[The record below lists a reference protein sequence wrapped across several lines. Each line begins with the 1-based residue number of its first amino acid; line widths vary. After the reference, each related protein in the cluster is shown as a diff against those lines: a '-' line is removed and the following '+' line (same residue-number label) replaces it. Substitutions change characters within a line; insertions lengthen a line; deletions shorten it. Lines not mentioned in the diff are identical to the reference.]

1 MTMDQKGL
9 QDIQQ
14 DIAIHG
20 ARKGDFVRLGDTQL
34 VVRVEADDRELGN
47 EVQIGF
53 GKSVRDGI
61 GMRSVPSSE
70 SCDVVITNVLVIDA
84 FQGIRVTSIGIRA
97 GRISA
102 IGRAGNP
109 DTMDGVEVIIG
120 SGSIVIPGEGLIATA
135 GGIDTHVHAMSPRVC
150 DAALAS
156 GVTTI
161 ITQEFGPFWGV
172 GVSSKWALEQAHNMY
187 GAWPLNVGILGRA
200 AGSTRAPLEE
210 ALAGGVCGFKIHED
224 TGAHPRTIDT
234 TLTFADEFDVVVA
247 LHTDGLNEMM
257 SVADTIN
264 VINGRTVH
272 AFHVEGCGG
281 GHSPDV
287 LTMAGREN
295 ILASSTNPTL
305 AFGVNAADEHVAM
318 IISAHGMNP
327 ELPSDIQMARNRV
340 RNATMAAEN
349 RLHDMGVIPVTSSD
363 ALGMGR
369 VDDTWRKTFAMASMF
384 ADQAILDGSV
394 APDEVAT
401 NNERVLMH
409 VAKITT
415 NPALVHGLSHEVG
428 SIQVGLM
435 ADIVLWPYSSFASKP
450 NVIIKNG
457 LPAWGVVGDPGA
469 TVSNAQPLVIGP
481 QFGAFGVTAE
491 DLGVHFTNSNSEVS
505 LSRRRSV
512 PVQNTRNVGSSDMIR
527 HGILGEIHVDHS
539 GNVVTFN
546 GQHITSEPQN
556 AATLTRTF
564 LL

>member
-1 MTMDQKGL
+1 MKN
-9 QDIQQ
+9 QDWIEGQQ
-14 DIAIHG
+14 DIAVHG

-53 GKSVRDGI
+53 GKNMRDGM
-61 GMRSVPSSE
+61 GMRSVSTAD
-70 SCDVVITNVLVIDA
+70 SCDVVITNVLIIDA
-84 FQGIRVTSIGIRA
+84 VLGIRVSSIGIRE
-97 GRISA
+97 GKISG

-109 DTMDGVEVIIG
+109 DTMDDIDVVIG

-161 ITQEFGPFWGV
+161 IAQEFGPFWGV
-172 GVSSKWALEQAHNMY
+172 GVGSKWALEHAKNMY

-200 AGSTRAPLEE
+200 AGSTSAPLAE

-234 TLTFADEFDVVVA
+234 TLTFADQHDVAVA
-247 LHTDGLNEMM
+247 LHTDGLNEMLN
-257 SVADTIN
+257 VADTIK
-264 VINGRTVH
+264 VIDGRAVH

-281 GHSPDV
+281 GHTPDV
-287 LTMAGREN
+287 LKLAGRDN

-305 AFGVNAADEHVAM
+305 AYGVNATDEHVAM

-327 ELPSDIQMARNRV
+327 EVPSDIQMARNRV

-349 RLHDMGVIPVTSSD
+349 RLHDLGVIPITSSD

-384 ADQAILDGSV
+384 ADEAILDGSV
-394 APDEVAT
+394 TASEVVT
-401 NNERVLMH
+401 NNERVLRH
-409 VAKITT
+409 VAKITI
-415 NPALVHGLSHEVG
+415 NPALVHGLSHVVG

-435 ADIVLWPYSSFASKP
+435 ADIVLWPYASFATKP
-450 NVIIKNG
+450 NMIIKNG

-469 TVSNAQPLVIGP
+469 TVTNAQPILIGP

-491 DLGVHFTNSNSEVS
+491 DLAVHFTNNEATKSPG
-505 LSRRRSV
+505 RRISV
-512 PVQNTRNVGSSDMIR
+512 PVKNTRNVRSSQMIR
-527 HGILGEIHVDHS
+527 HGILGEVQVDPTGH
-539 GNVVTFN
+539 VVTFN
-546 GQHITSEPQN
+546 GAPMTVAPQN
-556 AATLTRTF
+556 AAALTRTF

>member
-1 MTMDQKGL
+1 
-9 QDIQQ
+9 
-14 DIAIHG
+14 
-20 ARKGDFVRLGDTQL
+20 
-34 VVRVEADDRELGN
+34 
-47 EVQIGF
+47 
-53 GKSVRDGI
+53 
-61 GMRSVPSSE
+61 
-70 SCDVVITNVLVIDA
+70 
-84 FQGIRVTSIGIRA
+84 
-97 GRISA
+97 
-102 IGRAGNP
+102 
-109 DTMDGVEVIIG
+109 
-120 SGSIVIPGEGLIATA
+120 
-135 GGIDTHVHAMSPRVC
+135 
-150 DAALAS
+150 
-156 GVTTI
+156 VTTI
-161 ITQEFGPFWGV
+161 IAQEFGPFWGV

-200 AGSTRAPLEE
+200 AGSTTSPLQE

-234 TLTFADEFDVVVA
+234 TLNFADEHDIAVA
-247 LHTDGLNEMM
+247 LHTDGLNEML
-257 SVADTIN
+257 SVADTID
-264 VINGRTVH
+264 VIAGRAVH

-305 AFGVNAADEHVAM
+305 AYGINAADEHVAM

-327 ELPSDIQMARNRV
+327 ELPSDVQMARNRV

-384 ADQAILDGSV
+384 ADRAILDGSV
-394 APDEVAT
+394 AASDVIVE
-401 NNERVLMH
+401 NERVLRH
-409 VAKITT
+409 VAKITI

-428 SIQVGLM
+428 AIKIGLM

-450 NVIIKNG
+450 NMIIKNG

-469 TVSNAQPLVIGP
+469 TVANAQPLVIGP

-512 PVQNTRNVGSSDMIR
+512 AVRNTRTIRSSDMIR
-527 HGILGEIHVDHS
+527 HGILGEIDVDPS
-539 GNVVTFN
+539 GHVVTFN
-546 GQHITSEPQN
+546 GQHITSDPQN
-556 AATLTRTF
+556 AATLTRTY
-564 LL
+564 LI

>member
-1 MTMDQKGL
+1 MSPTEIDQM
-9 QDIQQ
+9 QQ
-14 DIAIHG
+14 DIAVHG
-20 ARKGDFVRLGDTQL
+20 ARKGDFVRLGDTAL

-47 EVQIGF
+47 EVQVGF
-53 GKSVRDGI
+53 GKNLRDGI
-61 GMRSVPSSE
+61 GMRSVSSSE
-70 SCDVVITNVLVIDA
+70 SCDVVITNVLIIDA
-84 FQGIRVTSIGIRA
+84 LLGIRVSSIGIRA
-97 GRISA
+97 GRIHA

-109 DTMDGVEVIIG
+109 DTMDNIDVVVG
-120 SGSIVIPGEGLIATA
+120 SGSVIIPGEGLIATA

-161 ITQEFGPFWGV
+161 IAQEFGPFWGV

-200 AGSTRAPLEE
+200 AGSTSDPLHE

-234 TLTFADEFDVVVA
+234 TLTFADEHDIAVA
-247 LHTDGLNEMM
+247 LHTDGLNEMQ
-257 SVADTIN
+257 SVSDTID
-264 VINGRTVH
+264 VIAGRAVH

-305 AFGVNAADEHVAM
+305 AYGVNAADEHVAM

-327 ELPSDIQMARNRV
+327 ELPSDVRMARNRV

-384 ADQAILDGSV
+384 ADRAILDGSV
-394 APDEVAT
+394 AAAEVVVE
-401 NNERVLMH
+401 NERVLRH
-409 VAKITT
+409 VAKITI

-428 SIQVGLM
+428 AIKVGLM
-435 ADIVLWPYSSFASKP
+435 ADLVLWPYASFASKP
-450 NVIIKNG
+450 NMIIKNG

-491 DLGVHFTNSNSEVS
+491 DLGVHFTNSRSEVS
-505 LSRRRSV
+505 LSRMRSV
-512 PVQNTRNVGSSDMIR
+512 PVRNTRTIRSSDMIR
-527 HGILGEIHVDHS
+527 HGILGEIDVDPS
-539 GNVVTFN
+539 GSVVMFN
-546 GQHITSEPQN
+546 GQHITSDPQN
-556 AATLTRTF
+556 SATLTRTY
-564 LL
+564 LI

>member
-1 MTMDQKGL
+1 MNSQEL
-9 QDIQQ
+9 ANSQQ
-14 DIAIHG
+14 DIAVHG

-34 VVRVEADDRELGN
+34 VIRVEADDRELGN

-53 GKSVRDGI
+53 GKNMRDGI

-70 SCDVVITNVLVIDA
+70 SCDVVITNVLIIDA
-84 FQGIRVTSIGIRA
+84 IQGIRVSSIGIRG

-109 DTMDGVEVIIG
+109 DTMDNVDVIIG

-172 GVSSKWALEQAHNMY
+172 GVSSRWALEQAHNMY

-234 TLTFADEFDVVVA
+234 TLTFADEFDVAVA
-247 LHTDGLNEMM
+247 LHTDGLNEML
-257 SVADTIN
+257 SVADTIA
-264 VINGRTVH
+264 VVDGRAVH

-287 LTMAGREN
+287 LTMAGRDN

-305 AFGVNAADEHVAM
+305 AYGVNAADEHVAM

-327 ELPSDIQMARNRV
+327 ELPSDVQMARNRV

-384 ADQAILDGSV
+384 ADHAILDGSI
-394 APDEVAT
+394 APDEVVT

-415 NPALVHGLSHEVG
+415 NPALVHGLSHEIG
-428 SIQVGLM
+428 SLQVGLM
-435 ADIVLWPYSSFASKP
+435 ADIVLWPYSTFASKP
-450 NVIIKNG
+450 NMIIKNG

-491 DLGVHFTNSNSEVS
+491 DLGVHFTNSNSNIS

-512 PVQNTRNVGSSDMIR
+512 PVKNTRTIKSSDMIR
-527 HGILGEIHVDHS
+527 HGILGEIHVDHT

-546 GQHITSEPQN
+546 GQHITSDPQN

>member
-1 MTMDQKGL
+1 MKN
-9 QDIQQ
+9 QDWIESQQ
-14 DIAIHG
+14 DIAVHG

-34 VVRVEADDRELGN
+34 VIRVEADDREIGN

-53 GKSVRDGI
+53 GKNLRDGM
-61 GMRSVPSSE
+61 GMRSVSTAD
-70 SCDVVITNVLVIDA
+70 SCDVVITNVLIIDA
-84 FQGIRVTSIGIRA
+84 VLGIRVSSIGIREGKIA
-97 GRISA
+97 A

-109 DTMDGVEVIIG
+109 DTMDDIEVVIG

-161 ITQEFGPFWGV
+161 IAQEFGPFWGV
-172 GVSSKWALEQAHNMY
+172 GVGSKWALEHAKNMY
-187 GAWPLNVGILGRA
+187 GAWPLNIGILGRA
-200 AGSTRAPLEE
+200 AGSTTSPLQE
-210 ALAGGVCGFKIHED
+210 ALAGGICGFKIHED

-234 TLTFADEFDVVVA
+234 TLTFADQHDVAVA
-247 LHTDGLNEMM
+247 LHTDGLNEMLN
-257 SVADTIN
+257 VADTIK
-264 VINGRTVH
+264 VIAGRAVH

-281 GHSPDV
+281 GHTPDV
-287 LTMAGREN
+287 LKLAGRDN

-305 AFGVNAADEHVAM
+305 AYGVNATDEHVAM

-327 ELPSDIQMARNRV
+327 EVPSDIQMARNRV

-349 RLHDMGVIPVTSSD
+349 RLHDLGVIPITSSD

-384 ADQAILDGSV
+384 ADEAILDGSV
-394 APDEVAT
+394 TADQVVT
-401 NNERVLMH
+401 NNDRVLRH
-409 VAKITT
+409 IAKITI
-415 NPALVHGLSHEVG
+415 NPALVHGLSHVVG

-435 ADIVLWPYSSFASKP
+435 ADIVLWPYASFATKP
-450 NVIIKNG
+450 HVIIKNG

-469 TVSNAQPLVIGP
+469 TVTNAQPILIGP

-491 DLGVHFTNSNSEVS
+491 DLAVHFTSNEATDSPG
-505 LSRRRSV
+505 RRTSV
-512 PVQNTRNVGSSDMIR
+512 PVRNTRNIRSSQMIR
-527 HGILGEIHVDHS
+527 HGILGEVQVDPTGH
-539 GNVVTFN
+539 VVTFN
-546 GQHITSEPQN
+546 GAPMTVEPQN

>member
-1 MTMDQKGL
+1 MSPIEIEQM
-9 QDIQQ
+9 QQ
-14 DIAIHG
+14 DIAVHG
-20 ARKGDFVRLGDTQL
+20 ARKGDFVRLGDTAL

-53 GKSVRDGI
+53 GKNLRDGI
-61 GMRSVPSSE
+61 GMRSVSSSE
-70 SCDVVITNVLVIDA
+70 SCDVVITNVLIIDA
-84 FQGIRVTSIGIRA
+84 LLGIRVSSIGIRA
-97 GRISA
+97 GRIHA

-109 DTMDGVEVIIG
+109 DTMDNIDVVVG
-120 SGSIVIPGEGLIATA
+120 SGSVIIPGEGLIATA

-161 ITQEFGPFWGV
+161 IAQEFGPFWGV

-200 AGSTRAPLEE
+200 AGSTTAPLQE

-234 TLTFADEFDVVVA
+234 TLNFADEHDIAVA
-247 LHTDGLNEMM
+247 LHTDGLNEML
-257 SVADTIN
+257 SVADTID
-264 VINGRTVH
+264 VIAGRAVH

-305 AFGVNAADEHVAM
+305 AYGINAADEHVAM

-327 ELPSDIQMARNRV
+327 ELPSDVQMARNRV

-384 ADQAILDGSV
+384 ADRAILDGSV
-394 APDEVAT
+394 AASDVIVE
-401 NNERVLMH
+401 NERVLRH
-409 VAKITT
+409 VAKITI

-428 SIQVGLM
+428 AIKIGLM

-450 NVIIKNG
+450 NMIIKNG

-469 TVSNAQPLVIGP
+469 TVANAQPLVIGP

-512 PVQNTRNVGSSDMIR
+512 AVRNTRTIRSSDMIR
-527 HGILGEIHVDHS
+527 HGILGEIDVDPS
-539 GNVVTFN
+539 GHVVTFN
-546 GQHITSEPQN
+546 GQHITSDPQN
-556 AATLTRTF
+556 AATLTRTY
-564 LL
+564 LI

>member
-1 MTMDQKGL
+1 MSPIEIEQM
-9 QDIQQ
+9 QQ
-14 DIAIHG
+14 DIAVHG
-20 ARKGDFVRLGDTQL
+20 ARKGDFVRLGDTAL
-34 VVRVEADDRELGN
+34 VVRVEADDREFGN
-47 EVQIGF
+47 EVQVGF
-53 GKSVRDGI
+53 GKNLRDGI
-61 GMRSVPSSE
+61 GMRSVSSSE
-70 SCDVVITNVLVIDA
+70 SCDVVITNVLIIDA
-84 FQGIRVTSIGIRA
+84 LLGIRVSSIGIRA
-97 GRISA
+97 GRIHA

-109 DTMDGVEVIIG
+109 DTMDNIDVVVG
-120 SGSIVIPGEGLIATA
+120 SGSVIIPGEGLIATA

-161 ITQEFGPFWGV
+161 IAQEFGPFWGV

-200 AGSTRAPLEE
+200 AGSTTSPLQE

-234 TLTFADEFDVVVA
+234 TLNFADEHDIAVA
-247 LHTDGLNEMM
+247 LHTDGLNEML
-257 SVADTIN
+257 SVADTID
-264 VINGRTVH
+264 VIAGRAVH

-305 AFGVNAADEHVAM
+305 AYGINAADEHVAM

-327 ELPSDIQMARNRV
+327 ELPSDVQMARNRV

-384 ADQAILDGSV
+384 ADRAILDGSV
-394 APDEVAT
+394 AASEVIVE
-401 NNERVLMH
+401 NERVLRH
-409 VAKITT
+409 VAKITI

-428 SIQVGLM
+428 AIKVGLM

-450 NVIIKNG
+450 NMIIKNG

-469 TVSNAQPLVIGP
+469 TVANAQPLVIGP

-491 DLGVHFTNSNSEVS
+491 DLGVHFTNSSSEVS

-512 PVQNTRNVGSSDMIR
+512 AVRNTRTIRSSDMIR
-527 HGILGEIHVDHS
+527 HGILGEIDVDPS
-539 GNVVTFN
+539 GHVVTFN
-546 GQHITSEPQN
+546 GQHITSDPQN
-556 AATLTRTF
+556 AATLTRTY
-564 LL
+564 LI

>member
-1 MTMDQKGL
+1 MNNQEL
-9 QDIQQ
+9 NESQQ
-14 DIAIHG
+14 DIAVHG
-20 ARKGDFVRLGDTQL
+20 ARKGDFVRLGDTAL

-53 GKSVRDGI
+53 GKNLRDGI
-61 GMRSVPSSE
+61 GMRSVTSNE
-70 SCDVVITNVLVIDA
+70 SCDVVVTNVLIIDA
-84 FQGIRVTSIGIRA
+84 VLGIRVSSIGIRN
-97 GRISA
+97 GRIAA

-109 DTMDGVEVIIG
+109 DTMDGIDVVVG

-150 DAALAS
+150 DAALSS

-161 ITQEFGPFWGV
+161 IAQEFGPFWGV
-172 GVSSKWALEQAHNMY
+172 GVSSKWALDHARNMY

-200 AGSTRAPLEE
+200 AGSTTAPLEE

-234 TLTFADEFDVVVA
+234 TLKFSDEHDVAVA
-247 LHTDGLNEMM
+247 LHTDGLNEML
-257 SVADTIN
+257 SVAETIK
-264 VINGRTVH
+264 VIAGRAVH

-281 GHSPDV
+281 GHTPDV
-287 LTMAGREN
+287 LQLAGRDN

-305 AFGVNAADEHVAM
+305 AYGVNAADEHVAM

-327 ELPSDIQMARNRV
+327 ELPSDVQMARNRV

-384 ADQAILDGSV
+384 ADEKILDGSIAASDV
-394 APDEVAT
+394 VTD
-401 NNERVLMH
+401 NERVLRH
-409 VAKITT
+409 VAKITI
-415 NPALVHGLSHEVG
+415 NPALVHGLSHEIG
-428 SIQVGLM
+428 SIKVGLL

-450 NVIIKNG
+450 NIIIKNG
-457 LPAWGVVGDPGA
+457 LPVWGVVGDPGA
-469 TVSNAQPLVIGP
+469 TVTNAQPLLIGP
-481 QFGAFGVTAE
+481 QFGSFGVTAE
-491 DLGVHFTNSNSEVS
+491 DLAVQFTNNSFTS
-505 LSRRRSV
+505 SSGRRRNV
-512 PVQNTRNVGSSDMIR
+512 AVRNTRTIRSSQMIR
-527 HGILGEIHVDHS
+527 HGILGEIQVDPTGH
-539 GNVVTFN
+539 VVTFD
-546 GQHITSEPQN
+546 GQHLTQEPQN
-556 AATLTRTF
+556 AATLTRTY

>member
-1 MTMDQKGL
+1 MSPTEIDQM
-9 QDIQQ
+9 QQ
-14 DIAIHG
+14 DIAVHG
-20 ARKGDFVRLGDTQL
+20 ARKGDFVRLGDTAL

-47 EVQIGF
+47 EVQVGF
-53 GKSVRDGI
+53 GKNLRDGI
-61 GMRSVPSSE
+61 GMRSVSSSE
-70 SCDVVITNVLVIDA
+70 SCDVVITNVLIIDA
-84 FQGIRVTSIGIRA
+84 LLGIRVSSIGIRA
-97 GRISA
+97 GRIHA

-109 DTMDGVEVIIG
+109 DTMDNIDVVVG
-120 SGSIVIPGEGLIATA
+120 SGSVIIPGEGLIATA

-161 ITQEFGPFWGV
+161 IAQEFGPFWGV

-200 AGSTRAPLEE
+200 AGSTTNPLHE

-234 TLTFADEFDVVVA
+234 TLTFADEHDIAVA
-247 LHTDGLNEMM
+247 LHTDGLNEMQ
-257 SVADTIN
+257 SVSDTID
-264 VINGRTVH
+264 VIAGRAVH

-305 AFGVNAADEHVAM
+305 AYGVNAADEHVAM

-327 ELPSDIQMARNRV
+327 ELPSDVRMARNRV

-384 ADQAILDGSV
+384 ADRAILDGSV
-394 APDEVAT
+394 AAAEVVVE
-401 NNERVLMH
+401 NERVLRH
-409 VAKITT
+409 VAKITI

-428 SIQVGLM
+428 AIKIGLM
-435 ADIVLWPYSSFASKP
+435 ADLVLWPYASFASKP
-450 NVIIKNG
+450 NMIIKNG

-491 DLGVHFTNSNSEVS
+491 DLGVHFTNSRSEVS

-512 PVQNTRNVGSSDMIR
+512 PVRNTRTIRSSDMIR
-527 HGILGEIHVDHS
+527 HGILGEIDVDPS
-539 GNVVTFN
+539 GSVVMFN
-546 GQHITSEPQN
+546 GQHITSDPQN
-556 AATLTRTF
+556 SATLTRTY
-564 LL
+564 LI

>member
-1 MTMDQKGL
+1 MSPIEIEQM
-9 QDIQQ
+9 QQ
-14 DIAIHG
+14 DIAVHG
-20 ARKGDFVRLGDTQL
+20 ARKGDFVRLGDTAL
-34 VVRVEADDRELGN
+34 VVRVEADDREFGN

-53 GKSVRDGI
+53 GKNLRDGI
-61 GMRSVPSSE
+61 GMRSVSSSE
-70 SCDVVITNVLVIDA
+70 SCDVVITNVLIIDA
-84 FQGIRVTSIGIRA
+84 LLGIRVSSIGIRA
-97 GRISA
+97 GRIHA

-109 DTMDGVEVIIG
+109 DTMDNIDVVIGGG
-120 SGSIVIPGEGLIATA
+120 SVIIPGEGLIATA

-161 ITQEFGPFWGV
+161 IAQEFGPFWGV

-200 AGSTRAPLEE
+200 AGSTTSPLQE

-234 TLTFADEFDVVVA
+234 TLNFADEHDIAVA
-247 LHTDGLNEMM
+247 LHTDGLNEML
-257 SVADTIN
+257 SVADTID
-264 VINGRTVH
+264 VIAGRAVH

-305 AFGVNAADEHVAM
+305 AYGINAADEHVAM

-327 ELPSDIQMARNRV
+327 ELPSDVQMARNRV

-384 ADQAILDGSV
+384 ADRAILDGSV
-394 APDEVAT
+394 AASEVIVE
-401 NNERVLMH
+401 NERVLRH
-409 VAKITT
+409 VAKITI

-428 SIQVGLM
+428 AIKVGLM

-450 NVIIKNG
+450 NMIIKNG

-469 TVSNAQPLVIGP
+469 TVANAQPLVIGP

-512 PVQNTRNVGSSDMIR
+512 PVRNTRTIRSSDMIR
-527 HGILGEIHVDHS
+527 HGILGEIDVDPS
-539 GNVVTFN
+539 GHVVTFN
-546 GQHITSEPQN
+546 GQHITSYPQN
-556 AATLTRTF
+556 AATLTRTY
-564 LL
+564 LI

>member
-1 MTMDQKGL
+1 MSPLEIEQM
-9 QDIQQ
+9 QQ
-14 DIAIHG
+14 DIAVHG
-20 ARKGDFVRLGDTQL
+20 ARKGDFVRLGDTAL

-53 GKSVRDGI
+53 GKNLRDGI
-61 GMRSVPSSE
+61 GMRSVSSSE
-70 SCDVVITNVLVIDA
+70 SCDVVITNVLIIDA
-84 FQGIRVTSIGIRA
+84 LLGIRVSSIGIRA
-97 GRISA
+97 GRIHA

-109 DTMDGVEVIIG
+109 DTMDNIDVVVG
-120 SGSIVIPGEGLIATA
+120 SGSVIIPGEGLIATA

-161 ITQEFGPFWGV
+161 IAQEFGPFWGV

-200 AGSTRAPLEE
+200 AGSTTSPLQE

-234 TLTFADEFDVVVA
+234 TLNFADEHDIAVA
-247 LHTDGLNEMM
+247 LHTDGLNEML
-257 SVADTIN
+257 SVADTID
-264 VINGRTVH
+264 VIAGRAVH

-305 AFGVNAADEHVAM
+305 AYGINAADEHVAM

-327 ELPSDIQMARNRV
+327 ELPSDVQMARNRV

-384 ADQAILDGSV
+384 ADRAILDGSV
-394 APDEVAT
+394 AASDVIVE
-401 NNERVLMH
+401 NERVLRH
-409 VAKITT
+409 VAKITI

-428 SIQVGLM
+428 AIKIGLM

-450 NVIIKNG
+450 NMIIKNG

-469 TVSNAQPLVIGP
+469 TVANAQPLVIGP

-512 PVQNTRNVGSSDMIR
+512 AVRNTRTIRSSDMIR
-527 HGILGEIHVDHS
+527 HGILGEIDVDPS
-539 GNVVTFN
+539 GHVVTFN
-546 GQHITSEPQN
+546 GQHITSDPQN
-556 AATLTRTF
+556 AATLTRTY
-564 LL
+564 LI